1 MGYKDMFGENFFTP
15 KSEEDEAATPTAFN
29 QGSHPETAEPLLF
42 KGFSSGLPLLVERPS
57 RYINRLRRAALNL
70 YKVPDDDQYGGM
82 DARILYSP
90 VISLPVFLMQGNELY
105 PNESTVQYPLLH
117 YPVNHAP
124 DHIRDVSVYML
135 TLVALYSSMGLM
147 REDEEGDLL
156 CYGLSDPFT
165 CDDDMWMAA
174 EDWAKDTAPLLRD
187 LNMARLLGFALNDR
201 DNEIGPL
208 SALYETWNE
217 KRSADTIMDAGKK
230 AADLLQ
236 PEYSVFLEAEFRPF
250 QER

>member
-1 MGYKDMFGENFFTP
+1 
-15 KSEEDEAATPTAFN
+15 
-29 QGSHPETAEPLLF
+29 
-42 KGFSSGLPLLVERPS
+42 
-57 RYINRLRRAALNL
+57 
-70 YKVPDDDQYGGM
+70 
-82 DARILYSP
+82 
-90 VISLPVFLMQGNELY
+90 
-105 PNESTVQYPLLH
+105 
-117 YPVNHAP
+117 
-124 DHIRDVSVYML
+124 
-135 TLVALYSSMGLM
+135 MGLM